1 MNPMLKVFSIVSLLA
16 FAPTS
21 FACDYPTRVE
31 LPIGMTATKDDML
44 TGQRNVKKFVANMEE
59 YLECIVVEEKK
70 ARSELDGIEAE
81 DEQLREDLLNKKYNA
96 AIDEMEKVA
105 AEFNAAVQA
114 YRGRDD

>member
-1 MNPMLKVFSIVSLLA
+1 MNPMLKLFSIVSLLA

-21 FACDYPTRVE
+21 FACDYPARVE
-31 LPIGMTATKDDML
+31 IPFGRTATKEDML
-44 TGQRNVKKFVANMEE
+44 TGQRSVKKFVADMDE

-70 ARSELDGIEAE
+70 ARSELDGLEAE

-96 AIDEMEKVA
+96 AVEEMEKVA

-114 YRGRDD
+114 FRDRDD